1 MGLFD
6 GTDTMNAPQGYRMK
20 RLEVYNW
27 GTFDGAV
34 WPFEVG
40 SETSLLTGEIG
51 SGKSTLVD
59 AILTLLISQQKINYN
74 KAADSG
80 SRERTLNSY
89 VRGYY
94 AKRSNADGEEEPV
107 ALRDKNQYSVILGV
121 FYDAISES
129 AVSLAQVFYFT
140 PGSDRP
146 TRFFVVG
153 EGDMSIRRDF
163 GNFGTNITDLKK
175 KLKRI
180 PYAHLYNDYGEY
192 AGKFKSLFGITQDN
206 ALDLFQQTVS
216 MKKVNGI
223 TDFVRRNMLGE
234 VDMGTME
241 ENIQHLLSRFHD
253 LKSIHDAIIRDREKM
268 EILEPLV
275 KASDDYD
282 TCLTKESE
290 LTLMAEGLGAYLSRE
305 EIKILTEE
313 LEKCHR
319 RMGDLDSRLR
329 ALGEEAGHLSEEI
342 DNKKKEM
349 WENGGARLD
358 GAKKDLAA
366 YEKDLR
372 LVSKNAEAYQLQ
384 AESIGLTLPSTLDEF
399 IKGRQQISGLAAD
412 FHKEY
417 DRLDGEKSE
426 ADSRERDIV
435 AKIAQDRQELESLK
449 KRDSNI
455 PERFVA
461 VRKQMA
467 RDLMV
472 PEKDMPF
479 AGEIMEVKPS
489 EQKWEG
495 ALERLLSE
503 FGVSLLVPESL
514 YEKVIGWMENHFLHQ
529 RIVYYRV
536 DEYTRPVSMGDL
548 PEKSAARKLNIK
560 KDSPYASW
568 LASELY
574 HRFDHICAE
583 TAAEFRKASFALS
596 PEGQI
601 KAQGKWHK
609 KDDRYRIDD
618 RRHYVLGFSNKEKIV
633 LISKELDELARDKAK
648 AEEMIRNLKKQ
659 RDLYIAKL
667 NAAESLLKVD
677 NFKDIDRTS
686 FEDRVNRQKQLIRS
700 LTGSDNILA
709 RLEKEIQKLNKD
721 LEDTREAMST
731 IRGEKGGLDN
741 EIRRHEEKKKA
752 DESTLAGASDLI
764 RTKAFPLLEGITP
777 AVIGKKGMFTLGTMT
792 EKNNSFNKWIR
803 DHRAAND
810 ADKEKASADMA
821 TGMTHYLQ
829 YLTLHNESD
838 PNLTAELNGANRNEY
853 KEIFRR
859 IREDDLPKLLPKFK
873 KRLRE
878 NTIQDMAIFQS
889 KLFSARDRIR
899 EKIEEINRSLYD
911 IDYNVGHYIEIECV
925 ETLNNEIR
933 QFRQQLKKCTDSSLS
948 GSEDQY
954 NEEKFLEI
962 EKILDRFSASRPGM
976 AEEDR
981 KWTSLVTD
989 VRNWFTFAVSERIR
1003 KSDGSR
1009 GEEFEHYTDSSGKS
1023 GGQKEK
1029 LAYTILAASFV
1040 YSFGIAGGGR
1050 LPTFRFTVID
1060 EAFLK
1065 SSDES
1070 ARFGLSLFRRMGL
1083 QLLVVTPLAKIP
1095 TIEPFISNL
1104 GYVSQNEKRQSEL
1117 RNMTIGEYRKEFLE
1131 REKRAER
1138 QVAEG

>member
-1 MGLFD
+1 MNLFD
-6 GTDTMNAPQGYRMK
+6 ESSMARPGYRLR

-27 GTFDGAV
+27 GTFDQAV
-34 WPFEVG
+34 WPFELG
-40 SETSLLTGEIG
+40 GDTSLLTGEIG

-80 SRERTLNSY
+80 SKERSLNSY

-94 AKRSNADGEEEPV
+94 AKRSNAEGEEEPV

-121 FYDAISES
+121 FFDEISENY
-129 AVSLAQVFYFT
+129 VSLAQVFYFT
-140 PGSDRP
+140 PGSEKP
-146 TRFFVVG
+146 ARFFVVG
-153 EGDMSIRRDF
+153 ERDMSIRQDF
-163 GNFGTNITDLKK
+163 GNFGTNIGDLKR
-175 KLKRI
+175 KLKRL
-180 PYAHLYNDYGEY
+180 PYVHIFNDYGEY
-192 AGKFKSLFGITQDN
+192 AVKFKSLFGITQDN

-234 VDMGTME
+234 MDMSSME

-253 LKSIHDAIIRDREKM
+253 LKSIHDAIVRDREKM
-268 EILEPLV
+268 EILEPLAA
-275 KASDDYD
+275 ASDSYD
-282 TCLTKESE
+282 ECLTKESE
-290 LTLMAEGLGAYLSRE
+290 LSLMADGVGPYLARE
-305 EIKILTEE
+305 EIKILSEE
-313 LEKCHR
+313 LEKCGR
-319 RMGDLDSRLR
+319 QMGDLDSRL
-329 ALGEEAGHLSEEI
+329 ATLQDESSHLSDEI

-349 WENGGARLD
+349 WENGGARLE
-358 GAKKDLAA
+358 GARKDLAG
-366 YEKDLR
+366 YEKDLKI
-372 LVSKNAEAYQLQ
+372 VSQKAEEYKVLADAL
-384 AESIGLTLPSTLDEF
+384 GLALPSSLDEF
-399 IKGRQQISGLAAD
+399 IKRRQELSDLAD
-412 FHKEY
+412 KLEKEY
-417 DRLDGEKSE
+417 DRLDAEKSA
-426 ADSRERDIV
+426 ADSKEREIV
-435 AKIAQDRQELESLK
+435 EKIGQDRMELESLK

-461 VRKQMA
+461 IRKQLA
-467 RDLMV
+467 SDLVV
-472 PEKDMPF
+472 PESDMPF
-479 AGEIMEVKPS
+479 AGEIMEVKPE

-503 FGVSLLVPESL
+503 FGVSMLVPESL
-514 YEKVIGWMENHFLHQ
+514 YEKVIGWMEHHFLHQ

-536 DEYTRPVSMGDL
+536 EEYTQPVRMTDL
-548 PEKSAARKLNIK
+548 PAKAAARKLNIK
-560 KDSPYASW
+560 KDSPFASW
-568 LASELY
+568 LAGELY

-583 TAAEFRKASFALS
+583 STADFKKASFALS

-633 LISKELDELARDKAK
+633 LISKELDQLAKDREEARKHIRQVK
-648 AEEMIRNLKKQ
+648 AERDRYNEQ
-659 RDLYIAKL
+659 R
-667 NAAESLLKVD
+667 NAAARLLTIH
-677 NFKDIDRTS
+677 NFKDIDRKS
-686 FEDRVNRQKQLIRS
+686 FEDRVRRQKKLIQS
-700 LTGSDNILA
+700 LTGHDNILS
-709 RLEKEIQKLNKD
+709 RLEAEIKKLKADWQDNQD
-721 LEDTREAMST
+721 DMSSL
-731 IRGEKGGLDN
+731 RSEKGKLQALMDM
-741 EIRRHEEKKKA
+741 HEEKKRA
-752 DESTLAGASDLI
+752 DENTLERASDLI
-764 RTKAFPLLEGITP
+764 RTKAFDLLEAHRADI
-777 AVIGKKGMFTLGTMT
+777 IGKKGLFTLKSMQD
-792 EKNNSFNKWIR
+792 KNADYNRWIR
-803 DHRAAND
+803 KAREAND
-810 ADKEKASADMA
+810 EKKEKSSGEMA
-821 TGMTHYLQ
+821 KGMTHYLQ

-838 PNLTAELNGANRNEY
+838 PNLTTDMNRANRNEY

-859 IREDDLPKLLPKFK
+859 IKEDDLPRLLPKFQ

-889 KLFSARDRIR
+889 KLFTARDRIR
-899 EKIEEINRSLYD
+899 EKIEEINHSLYD
-911 IDYNVGHYIEIECV
+911 IDYNKGHYIEIECV
-925 ETLNNEIR
+925 ETLNMEIKK
-933 QFRQQLKKCTDSSLS
+933 FRQQLKKCTDSSLS
-948 GSEDQY
+948 GSDDLY

-962 EKILDRFSASRPGM
+962 EKILDRFSSSRPGQ

-981 KWTSLVTD
+981 KWTRLVTD

-1003 KSDGSR
+1003 KPDGSR

-1040 YSFGIAGGGR
+1040 YSFGIAGSGR

-1095 TIEPFISNL
+1095 TIEPFISHL
-1104 GYVSQNEKRQSEL
+1104 GYVSQNENRQSEL
-1117 RNMTIGEYRKEFLE
+1117 RNMTIGEYRKEFLAH
-1131 REKRAER
+1131 EKKT
-1138 QVAEG
+1138 V